1 MQNPEN
7 NQLEL
12 GEIMEP
18 EPIPFTFDTLGWKI
32 LFILLAISCLYML
45 FRLYSKYKHNQYR
58 RDAIA
63 ELETLIKDSQLSE
76 VAFITKSV
84 FVLKRTALQSYPRE
98 QVASLKGDS
107 WLQFLDSQ
115 VSGVTFN
122 KYKQEVLD
130 AIYKETF
137 NSNNFNKNDFHQ
149 MSLKWIKHHA

>member
-1 MQNPEN
+1 MQNLEAAS
-7 NQLEL
+7 LEL
-12 GEIMEP
+12 ENIVEP

-32 LFILLAISCLYML
+32 LFVLLTILCFYVL
-45 FRLYSKYKHNQYR
+45 FRFYLKYKHNQYR

-63 ELETLIKDSQLSE
+63 ELNSLINDSQLSE
-76 VAFITKSV
+76 VAFISKSV
-84 FVLKRTALQSYPRE
+84 FVLKRTALQSYPRK

-107 WLQFLDSQ
+107 WLRFLDSQ

-130 AIYKETF
+130 AIYRETF

>member
-1 MQNPEN
+1 MQNPKTTS
-7 NQLEL
+7 LEL
-12 GEIMEP
+12 GNVMEP
-18 EPIPFTFDTLGWKI
+18 EPIAFTFDTLGWKV
-32 LFILLAISCLYML
+32 LLALFVILCVYGLY
-45 FRLYSKYKHNQYR
+45 RLYLKYRHNQYR

-63 ELETLIKDSQLSE
+63 ELEHVMSDSQLSE
-76 VAFITKSV
+76 VAFITKYV

-107 WLQFLDSQ
+107 WLQFLDNK
-115 VSGVTFN
+115 VSDVTFH

-130 AIYKETF
+130 AVYKETF